1 MDFKLTS
8 LSAVLER
15 ADGRLRSP
23 DGGVRLWPTGFPLL
37 DDAIGGG
44 FRAGTLNLLGGPQGQ
59 GKTMFALQ
67 AARAAAK
74 AGRPVVFF
82 SYELEAD
89 ALVQRLVS
97 MEAGEL
103 DPYEAPT
110 LSQIRSIFEGTDGGA
125 GGLIERMAATHNGVG
140 TEALM
145 RVSEYADRLVVHRS
159 TATHT
164 DIVEINDT
172 VKKVMGNDGETPMII
187 VDYLQKVATPLSE
200 LDEEGRITRITEQLK
215 DVAIEFESPVFAIA
229 AMDHEGLEPGARMRT
244 RHMRGS
250 TALSYEPDVVL
261 MLATKSDVV
270 ARHHLMYGG
279 QNAEHFKDWS
289 VLTVEKNRS
298 GSGGAE
304 LEFKKRF
311 DQGRFDPNGNVVTEK
326 LVDERVY
333 VE

>member
-8 LSAVLER
+8 MSAVLER

-23 DGGVRLWPTGFPLL
+23 DAGVRLWPTGFSLL

-44 FRAGTLNLLGGPQGQ
+44 FRAGSLNLLGGPQGQ

-67 AARAAAK
+67 AARAAVK
-74 AGRPVVFF
+74 QGRSAVFF

-89 ALVQRLVS
+89 ALVQRLVA

-103 DPYEAPT
+103 DPYDAPD
-110 LSQIRSIFEGTDGGA
+110 LSTIRSIFEGTDGGT
-125 GGLIERMAATHNGVG
+125 GGLIERMATTTTG
-140 TEALM
+140 TEALL

-164 DIVEINDT
+164 GITEINDT
-172 VKKVMGNDGETPMII
+172 VKEVMANTGESPLIV

-200 LDEEGRITRITEQLK
+200 LDEEDRITRITEQLK
-215 DVAIEFESPVFAIA
+215 DVAIEFECPIFAVA

-261 MLATKSDVV
+261 ILATKSDIV

-279 QNAEHFKDWS
+279 ANAEHFKDYS

-304 LEFKKRF
+304 IEFKKRF
-311 DQGRFDPNGNVVTEK
+311 DQGRFDPDGKVVTEK

>member
-8 LSAVLER
+8 MSAVLER

-23 DGGVRLWPTGFPLL
+23 DAGVRLWPTGFSLL

-44 FRAGTLNLLGGPQGQ
+44 FRAGSLNLLGGPQGQ

-67 AARAAAK
+67 AARAAVK
-74 AGRPVVFF
+74 QGRSAVFF

-89 ALVQRLVS
+89 ALVQRLVA

-103 DPYEAPT
+103 DPYDAPD
-110 LSQIRSIFEGTDGGA
+110 LSTIRSIFEGTDGGT
-125 GGLIERMAATHNGVG
+125 GGLIERMATTTTG
-140 TEALM
+140 TEALL

-164 DIVEINDT
+164 GITEINDT
-172 VKKVMGNDGETPMII
+172 VKEVMANTGESPLIV

-200 LDEEGRITRITEQLK
+200 LDEEDRITRITEQLK
-215 DVAIEFESPVFAIA
+215 DVAIEFECPIFAVA

-261 MLATKSDVV
+261 ILGTKSDLV

-279 QNAEHFKDWS
+279 QNAEHFKDYS

-304 LEFKKRF
+304 IEFKKRF
-311 DQGRFDPNGNVVTEK
+311 DQGRFDPDGKVVTEK

>member
-15 ADGRLRSP
+15 TDSRLRSP
-23 DGGVRLWPTGFPLL
+23 DAGVRLWPTGFPLL

-44 FRAGTLNLLGGPQGQ
+44 FRSGTLNLIGGPQGQ

-67 AARAAAK
+67 AARAAVK
-74 AGRPVVFF
+74 AGRSAVFF

-89 ALVQRLVS
+89 ALTQRLIA
-97 MEAGEL
+97 MEGGEI
-103 DPYEAPT
+103 DPFEAPS
-110 LSQIRSIFEGTDGGA
+110 LSEVRAIFEGTAGGP
-125 GGLIERMAATHNGVG
+125 GGLIERMAATRGSIG
-140 TEALM
+140 TQAL
-145 RVSEYADRLVVHRS
+145 VNISEYADRLVVHRS

-164 DIVEINDT
+164 DITEINDT
-172 VKKVMGNDGETPMII
+172 IKTVMGSTGEAPLIV
-187 VDYLQKVATPLSE
+187 VDYLQKVATPLSD
-200 LDEEGRITRITEQLK
+200 LGDEERITRITEQLK
-215 DVAIEFESPVFAIA
+215 DVAIEFDAPVFAVA

-261 MLATKSDVV
+261 ILGTKSDLV

-279 QNAEHFKDWS
+279 ASAESYKDWS

-304 LEFKKRF
+304 IEFRKRF
-311 DQGRFDPNGNVVTEK
+311 DQGRFEADGNVVTEK

>member
-8 LSAVLER
+8 MSAVLER

-23 DGGVRLWPTGFPLL
+23 AGGVRLWPTGFPLL

-44 FRAGTLNLLGGPQGQ
+44 LRSGTLNLLAGPQGQ

-67 AARAAAK
+67 AARAAVK
-74 AGRPVVFF
+74 TGRSAVFF

-89 ALVQRLVS
+89 SLVQRLVA
-97 MEAGEL
+97 MEAGEM
-103 DPYEAPT
+103 DPFEAPN
-110 LSQIRSIFEGTDGGA
+110 LSKIRSIFEGTDGGA
-125 GGLIERMAATHNGVG
+125 GGLIERMATTKNG

-164 DIVEINDT
+164 DITEINDT
-172 VKKVMGNDGETPMII
+172 VKKVIGSTGESPLII
-187 VDYLQKVATPLSE
+187 VDYLQKVAMPLTE
-200 LDEEGRITRITEQLK
+200 LDEEDRITRITEQLK
-215 DVAIEFESPVFAIA
+215 DVAIEFDCPVFAVA
-229 AMDHEGLEPGARMRT
+229 AMDHEGLEPGNRMRT

-261 MLATKSDVV
+261 ILATKADIV
-270 ARHHLMYGG
+270 ARHHLVYGAG
-279 QNAEHFKDWS
+279 NAERYKEWS

-304 LEFKKRF
+304 IEFKKRF
-311 DQGRFDPNGNVVTEK
+311 DQGRFDPSGQVVTEK
-326 LVDERVY
+326 LVDERVFT
-333 VE
+333 E

>member
-8 LSAVLER
+8 MSAVLER

-23 DGGVRLWPTGFPLL
+23 EGGVRLWPTGFPLL
-37 DDAIGGG
+37 DEAIGGG
-44 FRAGTLNLLGGPQGQ
+44 FRAGTLNLLAGPQGQ

-74 AGRPVVFF
+74 KGRSAIFF

-89 ALVQRLVS
+89 SLVQRLVA
-97 MEAGEL
+97 MEAGEM
-103 DPYEAPT
+103 DPFEAPT
-110 LSQIRSIFEGTDGGA
+110 LSQVRNIFEGRDGGA
-125 GGLIERMAATHNGVG
+125 GGLIERMAVTKNG

-145 RVSEYADRLVVHRS
+145 NVSEFADRLVVHRS

-164 DIVEINDT
+164 DITEINDT
-172 VKKVMGNDGETPMII
+172 IKKVIGQTGESPLII
-187 VDYLQKVATPLSE
+187 VDYLQKVAMPLSD
-200 LDEEGRITRITEQLK
+200 LDEEDRITRITEQLK
-215 DVAIEFESPVFAIA
+215 DVAIEFDSPVFAIA
-229 AMDHEGLEPGARMRT
+229 AMDHEGLEPGSRLRT

-261 MLATKSDVV
+261 ILATKSDIV

-279 QNAEHFKDWS
+279 ANAEHFKEWS

-298 GSGGAE
+298 GSGGSE

-333 VE
+333 TE

>member
-8 LSAVLER
+8 MSAVLER

-23 DGGVRLWPTGFPLL
+23 DAGVRLWPTGFSLL

-44 FRAGTLNLLGGPQGQ
+44 FRAGSLNLLGGPQGQ

-67 AARAAAK
+67 AARAAVK
-74 AGRPVVFF
+74 QGRSAVFF

-89 ALVQRLVS
+89 ALVQRLVA

-103 DPYEAPT
+103 DPYDAPD
-110 LSQIRSIFEGTDGGA
+110 LSTIRSIFEGTDGGS
-125 GGLIERMAATHNGVG
+125 GGLIERMATTTTG
-140 TEALM
+140 TEALL

-164 DIVEINDT
+164 GINEINDT
-172 VKKVMGNDGETPMII
+172 VKEVMGDTGESPLII
-187 VDYLQKVATPLSE
+187 VDYLQKVATPLTE
-200 LDEEGRITRITEQLK
+200 LDEEDRITRITEQLK
-215 DVAIEFESPVFAIA
+215 DVAIEFECPIFAVA

-261 MLATKSDVV
+261 ILATKSDIV

-279 QNAEHFKDWS
+279 ANAEHFKDCS

-304 LEFKKRF
+304 IEFKKRF
-311 DQGRFDPNGNVVTEK
+311 DQGRFDPDGKVVTEK

>member
-1 MDFKLTS
+1 MDFKVTS
-8 LSAVLER
+8 MSAVLER

-23 DGGVRLWPTGFPLL
+23 EAHVRLWPTGFPLL
-37 DDAIGGG
+37 DEAIGGG
-44 FRAGTLNLLGGPQGQ
+44 FRPGSLNLLGGPQGQ

-67 AARAAAK
+67 AARAALK
-74 AGRPVVFF
+74 SGRSAVFF

-89 ALVQRLVS
+89 ALVQRLVA

-103 DPYEAPT
+103 DPYDAPD
-110 LSQIRSIFEGTDGGA
+110 LSKIRSIFEGTDGGS
-125 GGLIERMAATHNGVG
+125 GGLLERMATTTTG
-140 TEALM
+140 TEALL

-164 DIVEINDT
+164 DITEINDT
-172 VKKVMGNDGETPMII
+172 VKKVMGDTGEPPLIL
-187 VDYLQKVATPLSE
+187 VDYLQKIATPLTE
-200 LDEEGRITRITEQLK
+200 LDEEDRITRITEQLK
-215 DVAIEFESPVFAIA
+215 DVAIEFECPVFAVA

-261 MLATKSDVV
+261 ILATKSDIV

-279 QNAEHFKDWS
+279 ANAEHYKDWS

-304 LEFKKRF
+304 IEFKKRF
-311 DQGRFDPNGNVVTEK
+311 DQGRFEPDGKVVTEK

>member
-1 MDFKLTS
+1 MDYKLTS

-15 ADGRLRSP
+15 ADSRLRSP

-37 DDAIGGG
+37 DEAIGGG
-44 FRAGTLNLLGGPQGQ
+44 FRSGTLNLIAGPQGQ

-67 AARAAAK
+67 AARAAVK
-74 AGRPVVFF
+74 AGRSAVFF
-82 SYELEAD
+82 SYALEAD
-89 ALVQRLVS
+89 ALTQRLVA
-97 MEAGEL
+97 MEGGEI
-103 DPYEAPT
+103 DPYEAPS
-110 LSQIRSIFEGTDGGA
+110 LSEVRSIFEGTNGGA
-125 GGLIERMAATHNGVG
+125 GGLLERMAATRNGIG
-140 TEALM
+140 TQALVN
-145 RVSEYADRLVVHRS
+145 VSEYADRLVVHRS

-164 DIVEINDT
+164 DITEINDT
-172 VKKVMGNDGETPMII
+172 IKKVMGSTGESPLIV
-187 VDYLQKVATPLSE
+187 VDYQQKVATPLSE
-200 LDEEGRITRITEQLK
+200 LGEEERITRITEQLK
-215 DVAIEFESPVFAIA
+215 DVAIEFDAPVFAVA

-261 MLATKSDVV
+261 ILGTKSDLV

-279 QNAEHFKDWS
+279 ANAEHFKDWS
-289 VLTVEKNRS
+289 VVTVEKNRS

-304 LEFKKRF
+304 IEFHKRF

>member
-1 MDFKLTS
+1 MDYKLTS

-15 ADGRLRSP
+15 ADSRLRSP
-23 DGGVRLWPTGFPLL
+23 ESGVRLWPTGFPLL

-44 FRAGTLNLLGGPQGQ
+44 FRSGTLNLIAGPQGQ

-67 AARAAAK
+67 AARAAVK
-74 AGRPVVFF
+74 AGRSAVFF

-89 ALVQRLVS
+89 ALTQRLVA
-97 MEAGEL
+97 MEGGEI
-103 DPYEAPT
+103 DAFEAPS
-110 LSQIRSIFEGTDGGA
+110 LSEVRSIFEGTSGGS
-125 GGLIERMAATHNGVG
+125 GGLIERMATTRNGIG
-140 TEALM
+140 TQALVN
-145 RVSEYADRLVVHRS
+145 VSEYADRLVVHRS

-164 DIVEINDT
+164 DITEINDT
-172 VKKVMGNDGETPMII
+172 IKKVMGSTGQSPLII
-187 VDYLQKVATPLSE
+187 VDYLQKVAMPLTD
-200 LDEEGRITRITEQLK
+200 LGEEERITRITEQLK
-215 DVAIEFESPVFAIA
+215 DVAIEFDAPVFAVA

-261 MLATKSDVV
+261 ILGTKSDMV

-279 QNAEHFKDWS
+279 ANAAHFKEWS
-289 VLTVEKNRS
+289 VVTVEKNRS

-304 LEFKKRF
+304 IEFKKRF
-311 DQGRFDPNGNVVTEK
+311 DQGRFEANGNVVTEK